1 MSMRYKG
8 ATLSSTAPVTT
19 GGESGTAPGAW
30 TLEQQAQAQAA
41 GLWPIPPQP
50 KYVEDVFSTY
60 LYTGNSSTQTITNGI
75 DLAGKGGLVWL
86 KGRSLATGHY
96 LYDTV
101 RGIANGPLSSEN
113 TNAAYTAN
121 TPKTLTTFNSNGFS
135 MQDDSA
141 TFGTNVSP
149 RTYVSW
155 TFREQA
161 KFFDVVT
168 YTGNGVSGR
177 QIAHNLGSTP
187 GFVVVK
193 NITNAN
199 SWYCWHRSLP
209 NSGGF
214 LETTDAFSPG
224 LKYICG
230 TVNDTVFSVDSA
242 GGSVNGS
249 GENYVAYL
257 FAHNAGGFGALG
269 TDNVIS
275 CGTCS
280 SDGSGYIQP
289 VNLGYEPQWVM
300 LKRTNSTGNWVMMD
314 TMRGMAN
321 TAAAASP
328 ILLANTSAAEAA
340 TGVQVNPIATGFEDT
355 LWGGWG
361 ASNTYIYIAIR
372 RGPMKV
378 PTLGTSVFTPVS
390 TSGNVASITAGF
402 PVDFALGKE
411 VKNSTGYGNYDID
424 RLRGGSVLLE
434 TNTTGAEYTSQTFK
448 FDSNTQFLQSAGGL
462 FYGPSIYWLMRRAP
476 SFFDEVCFNGPTSG
490 STTQTHNLAVVP
502 ELMIVRPRSV
512 GSYWY
517 VYSASLGISKYL
529 ALNLNDAQATSSNF
543 WVTAPTSTAFTC
555 NVDNMGS
562 SGANRPHVAYLFGTC
577 AGVSKVGS
585 YTGNGTTQTI
595 NCGFTGGARFVLI
608 KRTDSTGDWYVWD
621 SARGIVSGNDS
632 YILLNSTAAEV
643 TGTDYV
649 DTAAT
654 GFEISST
661 APAAINASGGSFIF
675 LAIA

>member
-1 MSMRYKG
+1 MPLQATSG
-8 ATLSSTAPVTT
+8 AASYDGF
-19 GGESGTAPGAW
+19 GGGV
-30 TLEQQAQAQAA
+30 AA
-41 GLWPIPPQP
+41 VPTYI
-50 KYVEDVFSTY
+50 EDVFSTY

-340 TGVQVNPIATGFEDT
+340 TGVQVNPTATGFEDT

-372 RGPMKV
+372 RGPMKT
-378 PTLGTSVFTPVS
+378 PTLGTSVFAPVAR
-390 TSGNVASITAGF
+390 TGTGAATTITGVGF
-402 PVDFALGKE
+402 PPDSIISIDRTAASNTWKWF
-411 VKNSTGYGNYDID
+411 YD
-424 RLRGGSVLLE
+424 RLRGPLMGLASNVTNAEGSNAGSVTSFDMDGFSTTTSGT
-434 TNTTGAEYTSQTFK
+434 TNTSSVTYINYFFK
-448 FDSNTQFLQSAGGL
+448 
-462 FYGPSIYWLMRRAP
+462 RAP
-476 SFFDEVCFNGPTSG
+476 SFFDEVCYT
-490 STTQTHNLAVVP
+490 STTGAPVPHNLGVVP
-502 ELMIVRPRSV
+502 ELIINKSRNTVNNWFVYRPST
-512 GSYWY
+512 
-517 VYSASLGISKYL
+517 SATYGNLNTTDAFTSLGSQVATATTYDPISY
-529 ALNLNDAQATSSNF
+529 AGGTTYVS
-543 WVTAPTSTAFTC
+543 
-555 NVDNMGS
+555 
-562 SGANRPHVAYLFGTC
+562 YLFATC

-585 YTGNGTTQTI
+585 YTGDGTDGRI
-595 NCGFTGGARFVLI
+595 IDCGFTSGARFVLI
-608 KRTDSTGDWYVWD
+608 KSTSNTGNWWVWD
-621 SARGIVSGNDS
+621 TARGIVSGNDPV
-632 YILLNSTAAEV
+632 LRLNTTAAES
-643 TGTDYV
+643 TNSD
-649 DTAAT
+649 DLDPSSS
-654 GFEISST
+654 GFIVNYNGLF
-661 APAAINASGGSFIF
+661 AINESGWSYIF

>member
-41 GLWPIPPQP
+41 GLWPIPLVP

-60 LYTGNSSTQTITNGI
+60 LYTGNGSTQTITNGI
-75 DLAGKGGLVWL
+75 DLAGKGGLVWAKTCNFASSHAL
-86 KGRSLATGHY
+86 F
-96 LYDTV
+96 DTV
-101 RGIANGPLSSEN
+101 RGGSSLIGSN
-113 TNAAYTAN
+113 STNAAYTGSTYIN
-121 TPKTLTTFNSNGFS
+121 PFNSNGFTW
-135 MQDDSA
+135 A
-141 TFGTNVSP
+141 FGDNQINGLS
-149 RTYVSW
+149 RNYVSW
-155 TFREQA
+155 TFREQP

-177 QIAHNLGSTP
+177 LIPHNLGSTP

-249 GENYVAYL
+249 GENYVAYI
-257 FAHNAGGFGALG
+257 FAHNAGGFGLTG

-275 CGTCS
+275 CGSFTV
-280 SDGSGYIQP
+280 DGSGNAS
-289 VNLGYEPQWVM
+289 VNLGYEPQYV
-300 LKRTNSTGNWVMMD
+300 LYKRANLAGLWYIDD
-314 TMRGMAN
+314 TMRGLYAPN
-321 TAAAASP
+321 TAGNN
-328 ILLANTSAAEAA
+328 LFANLSNAESV
-340 TGVQVNPIATGFEDT
+340 GNGSLFLNSTGFTNNPSGNYASGDT
-355 LWGGWG
+355 V
-361 ASNTYIYIAIR
+361 IYIAIR

-378 PTLGTSVFTPVS
+378 PTLGTSVFAPIFPS
-390 TSGNVASITAGF
+390 AASGTQMTTGF
-402 PVDFALGKE
+402 PVDMQLLTYTPG
-411 VKNSTGYGNYDID
+411 GYGPYAID
-424 RLRGGSVLLE
+424 RLRGVITTPTDASSPYLK
-434 TNTTGAEYTSQTFK
+434 TNTTAAEV
-448 FDSNTQFLQSAGGL
+448 SNDFITRYWNNTGFQGSSFWGGSSTV
-462 FYGPSIYWLMRRAP
+462 FHNFRRAP
-476 SFFDEVCFNGPTSG
+476 GFFDEVCYTGTG
-490 STTQTHNLAVVP
+490 SATTFAHNLGVVP
-502 ELMIVRPRSV
+502 ELMIVKNRV
-512 GSYWY
+512 TGTNWA
-517 VYSASLGISKYL
+517 VYTSALGATQTL
-529 ALNLNDAQATSSNF
+529 FLNLTNTPSTVTSAWND
-543 WVTAPTSTAFTC
+543 TAPTASVFAVGSAAATNTSTNTYV
-555 NVDNMGS
+555 N
-562 SGANRPHVAYLFGTC
+562 YLFATC

-585 YTGNGTTQTI
+585 YTGTGTTQTI
-595 NCGFTGGARFVLI
+595 NCGFTAGARFVLI

-621 SARGIVSGNDS
+621 SARGIVAGNDP
-632 YILLNSTAAEV
+632 YILLNSVAAEV

-661 APAAINASGGSFIF
+661 APAAINASGGSFVF